1 MTASVACRI
10 DAPSAPHGLRVLALP
25 VPAQPGPPEATRN
38 AARQQARAALAA
50 ALAEVLRCAP
60 EALDIGNQRGQPPR
74 ARWRGPV
81 TPPAGLDHVGLSV
94 SHERG
99 LCLLALL
106 PGGAVG
112 VDVVAHDTAPAPEE
126 MHRLARLY
134 LGPKTAAALDWKAP
148 TDIVSI
154 AFMRTWAGHEAALK
168 CLGQSL
174 IEWHPALEER
184 LRALRTARV
193 ELPAWA
199 GGHTAAVAW
208 RSRHGWESC
217 RLEDALNS

>member
-1 MTASVACRI
+1 M
-10 DAPSAPHGLRVLALP
+10 
-25 VPAQPGPPEATRN
+25 
-38 AARQQARAALAA
+38 
-50 ALAEVLRCAP
+50 
-60 EALDIGNQRGQPPR
+60 QR
-74 ARWRGPV
+74 
-81 TPPAGLDHVGLSV
+81 S
-94 SHERG
+94 
-99 LCLLALL
+99 
-106 PGGAVG
+106 
-112 VDVVAHDTAPAPEE
+112 
-126 MHRLARLY
+126 
-134 LGPKTAAALDWKAP
+134 WKAP

-154 AFMRTWAGHEAALK
+154 AFMRTLAGHEAALK

-208 RSRHGWESC
+208 RSRHGWESY